1 MVSLS
6 RLFCYFTYSTSVFF
20 FTVTK
25 DADFIQ
31 LEKRFN
37 ETSKVADMLR
47 AEGQLFRDK
56 VAGKLE

>member
-1 MVSLS
+1 MVSAS
-6 RLFCYFTYSTSVFF
+6 RLIVLLFLLLNRRL

-56 VAGKLE
+56 VSGKVE